1 MEEKARLMQLA
12 GISWDDQRPVIQQ
25 THHKY
30 CLVNDLGLAI
40 NACLPR
46 LNSSTIRVLIKIH
59 FRTLTLFIK

>member
-12 GISWDDQRPVIQQ
+12 VISWDDQRPVIQQ

-46 LNSSTIRVLIKIH
+46 LNSSTIRVLKSI
-59 FRTLTLFIK
+59 LEP